1 MNTNTDLRGE
11 LIEAIERM
19 RVELNTYEAHYVCSC
34 VLGIGIAGF
43 NDDEVEIERG
53 DLRAAFTNEIEAIEK
68 AVTSWV
74 VAGFDERSTHQFAI
88 DLNDV
93 LVTVK

>member
-1 MNTNTDLRGE
+1 MNTNTELRDE
-11 LIEAIERM
+11 LIEAVERM
-19 RVELNTYEAHYVCSC
+19 RDTLDTYEAHYVCSC
-34 VLGIGIAGF
+34 VLGISVTGF

-68 AVTSWV
+68 AVTSWA
-74 VAGFDERSTHQFAI
+74 AGDFDGRSTHQFAI
-88 DLNDV
+88 DLHDI